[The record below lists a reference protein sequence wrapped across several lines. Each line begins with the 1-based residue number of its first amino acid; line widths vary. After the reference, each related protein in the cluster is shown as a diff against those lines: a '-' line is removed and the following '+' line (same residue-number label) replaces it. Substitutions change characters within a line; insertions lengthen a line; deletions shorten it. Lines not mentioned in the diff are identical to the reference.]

1 VNELKRRLIDEWQGG
16 FPLCERPFAAVA
28 ERLESSEDAA
38 LQALRELLADGTL
51 TRFGPLYQIERLGG
65 AFSLAALRAPE
76 AEFERIAAIVNAFP
90 EVAHNYRRE
99 HAFNMWFVLATETP
113 AGMGETIERIAAATG
128 LPVFNFPKEREYF
141 IEARFAVGARQIE
154 SGVSPAKAPSP
165 PAPLPEGEGSCAFS
179 PPAPLPEGE
188 GSCAFSPPAPL
199 SLRERGV
206 AMRAL
211 KPLVLA
217 TQAGL
222 PLTPRPYHAIAAQL
236 DTDAATVIA
245 GLQIL
250 LDVSAIRRI
259 GVVPNHY
266 RIGYAA
272 NGMTVWDVADEAV
285 DQLGERVGALAFV
298 THCYRRPRHLPDW
311 PYNLFAMAHG
321 GSRDQ
326 VVAKAGRIGEILGDA
341 CRARDILYSTR
352 ILKKT
357 GLRLSG

>member
-1 VNELKRRLIDEWQGG
+1 MNELSRRLIDDWQGG
-16 FPLCERPFAAVA
+16 FPLCERPFAVVA
-28 ERLESSEDAA
+28 ERLDSSEDAV

-65 AFSLAALRAPE
+65 AFSLAALQAPE
-76 AEFERIAAIVNAFP
+76 ADFDRIAGIVNGFP

-113 AGMGETIERIAAATG
+113 AGMNDTVQRIAATTG

-141 IEARFAVGARQIE
+141 IEARFAVGAGRVE
-154 SGVSPAKAPSP
+154 GSASPAEHPSP
-165 PAPLPEGEGSCAFS
+165 PTPLPQG
-179 PPAPLPEGE
+179 
-188 GSCAFSPPAPL
+188 
-199 SLRERGV
+199 ERGV
-206 AMRAL
+206 SIQAF
-211 KPLVLA
+211 KPLILA

-222 PLTPRPYHAIAAQL
+222 PLTPQPYHVLAVQL
-236 DTDAATVIA
+236 DSDAATVTA
-245 GLQIL
+245 GLQTL
-250 LDVSAIRRI
+250 LDAGAIRRI

-272 NGMTVWDVADEAV
+272 NGMTVWDVADQAV
-285 DQLGERVGALAFV
+285 DELGEQVGGLEFV

-321 GSRDQ
+321 GSRDE
-326 VVAKAGRIGEILGDA
+326 VATKAGRIAEVLGDA

-357 GLRLSG
+357 GLRLAA

>member
-1 VNELKRRLIDEWQGG
+1 MNELSRRLIDEWQGG
-16 FPLCERPFAAVA
+16 FPLCERPFAVVA
-28 ERLESSEDAA
+28 DQVNASEDAV
-38 LQALRELLADGTL
+38 LQTLRELLADGTL

-65 AFSLAALRAPE
+65 AFSLAAVQAPE
-76 AEFERIAAIVNAFP
+76 AEFERIASLVNGFP
-90 EVAHNYRRE
+90 EVAHNYRRN

-113 AGMGETIERIAAATG
+113 AGMNDTVERIAAATG

-141 IEARFAVGARQIE
+141 IEVRFSVGAGRIQN
-154 SGVSPAKAPSP
+154 SVPPAQHPSP
-165 PAPLPEGEGSCAFS
+165 PAPLPQG
-179 PPAPLPEGE
+179 
-188 GSCAFSPPAPL
+188 
-199 SLRERGV
+199 ERGV
-206 AMRAL
+206 VVQAL
-211 KPLVLA
+211 RPLILA

-222 PLTPRPYHAIAAQL
+222 PLTPQPYHAIAAQL
-236 DTDAATVIA
+236 NSEAEMVMA
-245 GLQIL
+245 GLQAL
-250 LDVSAIRRI
+250 LDAGAIRRI

-272 NGMTVWDVADEAV
+272 NGMTVWDVADAKV
-285 DQLGERVGALAFV
+285 DELGERVGALEFV

-321 GSRDQ
+321 ASRDE
-326 VVAKAGRIGEILGDA
+326 VAAKADRIAEILGDA